1 MKKILFGCLMAT
13 ALSGCGLFDKA
24 PLDVSGERISVIREN
39 RNIKPDYSARQ
50 IQVRLPRAKI
60 NYAWEQT
67 GLTASHKGDHLK
79 SGGNL
84 DELWNI
90 SFGEGSSKRNALI
103 SAPVADSHNVYTVD
117 AEGVVKAY
125 KLADGEIVWK
135 KKVKPLN
142 RKAKDNSMSG
152 AGIAVKGNKVFVTT
166 GFGQVFALNKID
178 GNIVWN
184 QDIKSPIRIAPT
196 VDGDLVIVQS
206 LDNGIFALNE
216 NTGKEMWKDKLEEE
230 ATTMIGGGAP
240 AYSAGKD
247 LVLAGFSNGQIQAY
261 KASTGTPLWSEW
273 VVSST
278 STESLSDITAIKA
291 NPIIDND
298 IAYVVGY
305 NGPMVAID
313 IRTGAKVWQ
322 REISASSQPWLAGN
336 FLFVLTEDSDL
347 VAINKQDGKIV
358 WTTIIPYANDDEKL
372 GVFTSG
378 PLLANDALLV
388 ASSNGKL
395 FSVSPYNGRIMGI
408 ADIEEGVETAPIMA
422 SETLL
427 ITTKEAEITAYK

>member
-13 ALSGCGLFDKA
+13 ALSGCGLFDKG
-24 PLDVSGERISVIREN
+24 PLDVNGERISVIREN

-50 IQVRLPRAKI
+50 IQVRLPRAKV
-60 NYAWEQT
+60 NYAWEQS
-67 GLTASHKGDHLK
+67 GLTSTHRGDHLK

-84 DELWNI
+84 DEIWDI
-90 SFGEGSSKRNALI
+90 SFGKGSSKRNVLI
-103 SAPVADSHNVYTVD
+103 STPVADSNNVYTLD
-117 AEGVVKAY
+117 AEGIVRAFELANGEEVWEK
-125 KLADGEIVWK
+125 KL
-135 KKVKPLN
+135 KPSN
-142 RKAKDNSMSG
+142 KKAKDNSMSG
-152 AGIAVKGNKVFVTT
+152 AGIALKGDKLFVTT
-166 GFGQVFALNKID
+166 GFGQVFALNKND
-178 GNIVWN
+178 GNIMWN
-184 QDIKSPIRIAPT
+184 HDIKSPIRIAPS
-196 VDGDLVIVQS
+196 VDDELVIIQS
-206 LDNGIFALNE
+206 LDNGIFALNV
-216 NTGKEMWKDKLEEE
+216 NTGNELWKDKLEEE
-230 ATTMIGGGAP
+230 ATTMIGGATP
-240 AYSAGKD
+240 AYSANKD

-273 VVSST
+273 VVPSS

-313 IRTGAKVWQ
+313 IRTGAKIWQ
-322 REISASSQPWLAGN
+322 REISSASQPWLAGN

-358 WTTIIPYANDDEKL
+358 WTTIIPYAQDDEKL

-378 PLLANDALLV
+378 PILANDALLV
-388 ASSNGKL
+388 TSSNGKL
-395 FSVSPYNGRIMGI
+395 FSISPYNGRIMGV
-408 ADIEEGVETAPIMA
+408 ADIEEGVETSPIMA
-422 SETLL
+422 NETLL

>member
-13 ALSGCGLFDKA
+13 ALSGCGLFDKG

-50 IQVRLPRAKI
+50 IQVRLPRAKV
-60 NYAWEQT
+60 NYAWEQS
-67 GLTASHKGDHLK
+67 GLTSTHKGDHLK

-84 DELWNI
+84 DELWNV
-90 SFGEGSSKRNALI
+90 SFGEGSSKRNVLI
-103 SAPVADSHNVYTVD
+103 STPVADSNNVYTVD
-117 AEGVVKAY
+117 AEGIVRSFNLIDGKENWEK
-125 KLADGEIVWK
+125 KLKPTNK
-135 KKVKPLN
+135 KTKN
-142 RKAKDNSMSG
+142 NSMSG
-152 AGIAVKGNKVFVTT
+152 AGIALKGDKLFVTT
-166 GFGQVFALNKID
+166 GFGHVFAINKAD
-178 GNIVWN
+178 GNIIWN
-184 QDIKSPIRIAPT
+184 HDIKSPIRIAPS
-196 VDGDLVIVQS
+196 VDDELVIVQS
-206 LDNGIFALNE
+206 LDNGIFALNV
-216 NTGKEMWKDKLEEE
+216 NTGKELWKDKLEEE
-230 ATTMIGGGAP
+230 STTMIGGGAP

-247 LVLAGFSNGQIQAY
+247 LVLAGFSNGQLQAY

-273 VVSST
+273 VVPSS

-313 IRTGAKVWQ
+313 IRTGAKIWQ
-322 REISASSQPWLAGN
+322 REISSSSQPWLAGN

-358 WTTIIPYANDDEKL
+358 WTTIIPYAKDDEKL

-378 PLLANDALLV
+378 PILANDALLV

-422 SETLL
+422 NETLL

>member
-125 KLADGEIVWK
+125 KLADGEIVWE

-166 GFGQVFALNKID
+166 GFGQVFALNKTD

-298 IAYVVGY
+298 KAYVVGY

-408 ADIEEGVETAPIMA
+408 ADIEEGVETAPIMTG
-422 SETLL
+422 ETLL

>member
-13 ALSGCGLFDKA
+13 ALSGCGLFDKG

-50 IQVRLPRAKI
+50 IQVRLPRAKV
-60 NYAWEQT
+60 NYAWEQS
-67 GLTASHKGDHLK
+67 GLTSTHKGDHLK

-84 DELWNI
+84 DELWNV
-90 SFGEGSSKRNALI
+90 SFGEGSSKRNVLI
-103 SAPVADSHNVYTVD
+103 STPVADSNNVYTVD
-117 AEGVVKAY
+117 AEGIVRSFNLIDGKENWEK
-125 KLADGEIVWK
+125 KLKPTNK
-135 KKVKPLN
+135 KTKN
-142 RKAKDNSMSG
+142 NSMSG
-152 AGIAVKGNKVFVTT
+152 AGIALKGDKLFVTT
-166 GFGQVFALNKID
+166 GFGHVFAINKAD
-178 GNIVWN
+178 GNIIWN
-184 QDIKSPIRIAPT
+184 HDIKSPIRIAPS
-196 VDGDLVIVQS
+196 VDDELVIVQS
-206 LDNGIFALNE
+206 LDNGIFALNV
-216 NTGKEMWKDKLEEE
+216 NTGKELWKDKLEEE
-230 ATTMIGGGAP
+230 STTMIGGGTP

-247 LVLAGFSNGQIQAY
+247 LVLAGFSNGQLQAY

-273 VVSST
+273 VVPSS

-313 IRTGAKVWQ
+313 IRTGAKIWQ
-322 REISASSQPWLAGN
+322 REISSSSQPWLAGN

-358 WTTIIPYANDDEKL
+358 WTTIIPYAKDDEKL

-378 PLLANDALLV
+378 PILANDALLV

-422 SETLL
+422 NETLL

>member
-13 ALSGCGLFDKA
+13 ALSGCGLFDQG

-50 IQVRLPRAKI
+50 IQVRLPRAKV
-60 NYAWEQT
+60 NYAWEQS
-67 GLTASHKGDHLK
+67 GLTSTHKGDHLK

-84 DELWNI
+84 DEIWNI
-90 SFGEGSSKRNALI
+90 SFGEGSSKRNVLI
-103 SAPVADSHNVYTVD
+103 STPVADSNNVYTVD
-117 AEGVVKAY
+117 AEGIVRSFN
-125 KLADGEIVWK
+125 LNDGEKVWEK
-135 KKVKPLN
+135 KLKPSN

-152 AGIAVKGNKVFVTT
+152 AGIALKGDKLFVTT
-166 GFGQVFALNKID
+166 GFGHVFAINKAD

-184 QDIKSPIRIAPT
+184 HDIKSPIRIAPS
-196 VDGDLVIVQS
+196 VDDELVIVQS
-206 LDNGIFALNE
+206 LDNGIFALNV
-216 NTGKEMWKDKLEEE
+216 NTGNELWKDKLEEE

-247 LVLAGFSNGQIQAY
+247 IVLAGFSNGQIQAY

-273 VVSST
+273 VVPSS

-322 REISASSQPWLAGN
+322 REISSTSQPWLAGN

-358 WTTIIPYANDDEKL
+358 WTTIIPYAKDDEKL

-378 PLLANDALLV
+378 PILANDALLV

-395 FSVSPYNGRIMGI
+395 FSVSPYNGRIMGV
-408 ADIEEGVETAPIMA
+408 ADIEEGVETAPIVA
-422 SETLL
+422 NETLL
-427 ITTKEAEITAYK
+427 ITTKEADITAYK

>member
-13 ALSGCGLFDKA
+13 ALSGCGLFDKG
-24 PLDVSGERISVIREN
+24 PLDVNGERISVIREN

-50 IQVRLPRAKI
+50 IQVRLPRAKV
-60 NYAWEQT
+60 NYAWEQS
-67 GLTASHKGDHLK
+67 GLTSTHRGDHLK

-84 DELWNI
+84 DEIWDI
-90 SFGEGSSKRNALI
+90 SFGKGSSKRNVLI
-103 SAPVADSHNVYTVD
+103 STPVADSNNVYTLD
-117 AEGVVKAY
+117 AEGIVRAFELANGEEVWEK
-125 KLADGEIVWK
+125 KL
-135 KKVKPLN
+135 KPSN
-142 RKAKDNSMSG
+142 KKAKDNSMSG
-152 AGIAVKGNKVFVTT
+152 AGIALKGDKLFVTT
-166 GFGQVFALNKID
+166 GFGQVFALNKND
-178 GNIVWN
+178 GNIMWN
-184 QDIKSPIRIAPT
+184 HDIKSPIRIAPS
-196 VDGDLVIVQS
+196 VDDELVIIQS
-206 LDNGIFALNE
+206 LDNGIFALNV
-216 NTGKEMWKDKLEEE
+216 NTGNELWKDKLEEE
-230 ATTMIGGGAP
+230 TTTMIGGGAP
-240 AYSAGKD
+240 AYSASKD

-273 VVSST
+273 VVPSS

-313 IRTGAKVWQ
+313 IRTGAKIWQ
-322 REISASSQPWLAGN
+322 REISSASQPWLAGN

-358 WTTIIPYANDDEKL
+358 WTTIIPYAQDDEKL

-378 PLLANDALLV
+378 PILANDALLV
-388 ASSNGKL
+388 TSSNGKL
-395 FSVSPYNGRIMGI
+395 FSISPYNGRIMGV
-408 ADIEEGVETAPIMA
+408 ADIEEGVETSPIMA
-422 SETLL
+422 NETLL

>member
-125 KLADGEIVWK
+125 KLADGEIVWE

-305 NGPMVAID
+305 NGPMVAIN

>member
-13 ALSGCGLFDKA
+13 ALSGCGLFDKD
-24 PLDVSGERISVIREN
+24 PLDISGERISVIREN

-117 AEGVVKAY
+117 VEGVVKAY
-125 KLADGEIVWK
+125 KLADGEIVWE

-166 GFGQVFALNKID
+166 GFGQVFALNKTD

-216 NTGKEMWKDKLEEE
+216 NTGKEMWKDKQEEE

>member
-125 KLADGEIVWK
+125 KLADGEIVWE

-166 GFGQVFALNKID
+166 GFGQVFALNKTD